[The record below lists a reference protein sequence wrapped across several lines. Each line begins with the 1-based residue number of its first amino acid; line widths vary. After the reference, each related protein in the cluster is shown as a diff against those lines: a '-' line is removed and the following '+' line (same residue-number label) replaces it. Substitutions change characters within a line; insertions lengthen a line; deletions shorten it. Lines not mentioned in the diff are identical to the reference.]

1 MKSKPFAIAL
11 LATLAGMWLVGCGTA
26 EKGLPFDPTPP
37 VIGAPTV
44 TREAGTNRVLVQVQA
59 YDVGAGVASVM
70 VLAVGVDPTPTAVAM
85 QQVPGTEQYQATLPA
100 TTVRLQVKA
109 VDRGGNET
117 VSAEIRVPPPGPPF

>member
-1 MKSKPFAIAL
+1 MKSKSWAIAL
-11 LATLAGMWLVGCGTA
+11 LATLAGLWLVGCGTA

-37 VIGAPTV
+37 VIGAPTL
-44 TREAGTNRVLVQVQA
+44 TREAGTNRVQVQVQA
-59 YDVGAGVASVM
+59 YDVGTGVASVM

-85 QQVPGTEQYQATLPA
+85 QQVPGKEQYQATLPA
-100 TTVRLQVKA
+100 TTVRVQVKA